1 MNKVTS
7 CLVLVVAVAVAVSV
21 VGAAAAPPKITC
33 GDVTTTLAPC
43 FEYVLSGGKVP
54 GNCCQG
60 VKSLYKAANT
70 AANRRSVCICLKS
83 VTGSASPAAVK
94 NAKSLP
100 GKCGVSLPFEIT
112 PAIDCNK
119 VN

>member
-1 MNKVTS
+1 MNNATTF
-7 CLVLVVAVAVAVSV
+7 LLLVVAVAVEVM
-21 VGAAAAPPKITC
+21 GAAAAPPISKISC
-33 GDVTTTLAPC
+33 GEVTTTLAPC

-54 GNCCQG
+54 GNCCEG
-60 VKSLYKAANT
+60 VRSLYKAANT
-70 AANRRSVCICLKS
+70 AAYRRSVCNCLKS
-83 VTGSASPAAVK
+83 ITGSASPAAVK

-119 VN
+119 